1 MDIEILKTESISS
14 SYEDKSWVEYVAS
27 FGSLT
32 YKGVILINDEEDE
45 REAILDFLGKYRE
58 KLIPLDSVSE
68 PLRNMVQELYRSD
81 NDMLFVDL
89 DTLPEDETKHLEELI
104 NVLPEEYKYAVE
116 IIPDNYVTLYSDF
129 QSIFNFHKC

>member
-68 PLRNMVQELYRSD
+68 PLRNMVQELYHSD

-116 IIPDNYVTLYSDF
+116 IIPENYVILYSDF
-129 QSIFNFHKC
+129 QSIFNFHEY

>member
-68 PLRNMVQELYRSD
+68 PLRNMVQELYHSD
-81 NDMLFVDL
+81 NDMLFVDC

-116 IIPDNYVTLYSDF
+116 IIPDECVTLHSDF